1 MPSES
6 YHTDNSQ
13 TPSGN
18 ISPSQTGT
26 EISQH
31 TSISPPSPSVP
42 TGQTPL
48 QIQDG
53 LPLPSRYWAIL
64 SIALG
69 LTVSVLDG
77 AIANVDLP
85 TIATDLDTS
94 PAASIW
100 IVNAYQLAITI
111 SLLSLSSLGDILGY
125 RRIYIAGLFLFSC
138 TSLLCALSNSLPTL
152 IISRTLQGF
161 GAAAIASVNTAL
173 IRIIYPSRFLAR
185 GMGINALV
193 VSVSAAAGPTVAAA
207 ILSVANWP
215 WLFAINIPIGIAA
228 LTLSYKFLP
237 VNPVRIRGRRFDIP
251 GGILNAM
258 TFFLIIGLIEGASHE
273 LPVRMI
279 ITGAVL
285 LAVIGFFF
293 VRRELRQESPVLPVD
308 LLRIPVFSMSISTS
322 ILSFTAQM
330 LAMVSLPFFLQGE
343 LGKDAVTCG
352 LLLTP
357 WPLATMIFAP
367 LAGVLAERIN
377 AGILG
382 SIGLSIFACG
392 LFLLSILSPDTG
404 NGDIIWRMALCGCG
418 FGLFQTPN
426 NSTIVASAPRHR
438 SGGASG
444 MLGTARLLGQT
455 SGAALVAL
463 MFRLVPGHSTHVSLL
478 VGCGIAVS
486 AAAVSLLRIGRP
498 TGPKLQQMDQVN
510 PR

>member
-1 MPSES
+1 M
-6 YHTDNSQ
+6 
-13 TPSGN
+13 
-18 ISPSQTGT
+18 
-26 EISQH
+26 
-31 TSISPPSPSVP
+31 
-42 TGQTPL
+42 
-48 QIQDG
+48 
-53 LPLPSRYWAIL
+53 
-64 SIALG
+64 
-69 LTVSVLDG
+69 
-77 AIANVDLP
+77 
-85 TIATDLDTS
+85 
-94 PAASIW
+94 
-100 IVNAYQLAITI
+100 
-111 SLLSLSSLGDILGY
+111 
-125 RRIYIAGLFLFSC
+125 
-138 TSLLCALSNSLPTL
+138 
-152 IISRTLQGF
+152 
-161 GAAAIASVNTAL
+161 
-173 IRIIYPSRFLAR
+173 
-185 GMGINALV
+185 
-193 VSVSAAAGPTVAAA
+193 
-207 ILSVANWP
+207 
-215 WLFAINIPIGIAA
+215 
-228 LTLSYKFLP
+228 
-237 VNPVRIRGRRFDIP
+237 NPVRIRGRRFDIP

-293 VRRELRQESPVLPVD
+293 VRRELRQEYPLLPVD

-343 LGKDAVTCG
+343 LGKDAVICG

>member
-1 MPSES
+1 
-6 YHTDNSQ
+6 
-13 TPSGN
+13 
-18 ISPSQTGT
+18 
-26 EISQH
+26 
-31 TSISPPSPSVP
+31 
-42 TGQTPL
+42 
-48 QIQDG
+48 
-53 LPLPSRYWAIL
+53 
-64 SIALG
+64 
-69 LTVSVLDG
+69 
-77 AIANVDLP
+77 
-85 TIATDLDTS
+85 
-94 PAASIW
+94 
-100 IVNAYQLAITI
+100 
-111 SLLSLSSLGDILGY
+111 
-125 RRIYIAGLFLFSC
+125 
-138 TSLLCALSNSLPTL
+138 
-152 IISRTLQGF
+152 
-161 GAAAIASVNTAL
+161 
-173 IRIIYPSRFLAR
+173 
-185 GMGINALV
+185 MGINALV

-293 VRRELRQESPVLPVD
+293 VRRELRQEYPLLPVD

-343 LGKDAVTCG
+343 LGKNAVTCG

-404 NGDIIWRMALCGCG
+404 NSDIIWRMALCGCG

>member
-1 MPSES
+1 
-6 YHTDNSQ
+6 
-13 TPSGN
+13 
-18 ISPSQTGT
+18 
-26 EISQH
+26 
-31 TSISPPSPSVP
+31 
-42 TGQTPL
+42 
-48 QIQDG
+48 
-53 LPLPSRYWAIL
+53 
-64 SIALG
+64 
-69 LTVSVLDG
+69 
-77 AIANVDLP
+77 
-85 TIATDLDTS
+85 
-94 PAASIW
+94 
-100 IVNAYQLAITI
+100 
-111 SLLSLSSLGDILGY
+111 
-125 RRIYIAGLFLFSC
+125 
-138 TSLLCALSNSLPTL
+138 
-152 IISRTLQGF
+152 
-161 GAAAIASVNTAL
+161 
-173 IRIIYPSRFLAR
+173 
-185 GMGINALV
+185 MGINALV

-293 VRRELRQESPVLPVD
+293 VRRELRQEYPLLPVD

-404 NGDIIWRMALCGCG
+404 NGDI
-418 FGLFQTPN
+418 
-426 NSTIVASAPRHR
+426 
-438 SGGASG
+438 
-444 MLGTARLLGQT
+444 LGTWPCAD
-455 SGAALVAL
+455 
-463 MFRLVPGHSTHVSLL
+463 
-478 VGCGIAVS
+478 AVS
-486 AAAVSLLRIGRP
+486 ACSRLRTTARSSPRRRATAAAVRAACWARLACSVRP
-498 TGPKLQQMDQVN
+498 AVQ
-510 PR
+510 RSSR